1 LTQKQDDKEY
11 EEKEGDLLIVGDM
24 AISDDAT
31 KSQLTYAQAVKG
43 LKKSVAKKSF
53 LSRTKDKHLSATDA
67 TAIRPVVRFSAP
79 IPRARE

>member
-1 LTQKQDDKEY
+1 MQTPVMF
-11 EEKEGDLLIVGDM
+11 VGDM
-24 AISDDAT
+24 GISDDAA

-53 LSRTKDKHLSATDA
+53 LSRTKDKHFSATDGTA
-67 TAIRPVVRFSAP
+67 TRPVVRFSAP